1 MAGAN
6 RPDWQGT
13 PTARK
18 AIGDFVFVQHVYPSR
33 SRGPRHSHSWLHF
46 ALVQRGYYV
55 RTVSSR
61 VQQFRP
67 GQLSLLATEET
78 HSDEYAPGTKCL
90 HLVIPAA
97 FETKLTRDLPA
108 RRIIDSGKFSPFLSA
123 CAGTL
128 HSEFVRPDNCSP
140 KVIEAILLDL
150 VSREIG
156 IRDER
161 SRLRPA
167 WIRTV
172 LNCLDDTF
180 DQPPSLREI
189 ADEVGV
195 HPVYLCRAFFDHL
208 GFTFGQYIRHLRVL
222 RGWQLLVTGHDGKM
236 SEIAA
241 EAGFADESHFS
252 RTFKQAYGAPPARY
266 RRLMRI

>member
-1 MAGAN
+1 
-6 RPDWQGT
+6 
-13 PTARK
+13 
-18 AIGDFVFVQHVYPSR
+18 
-33 SRGPRHSHSWLHF
+33 
-46 ALVQRGYYV
+46 
-55 RTVSSR
+55 
-61 VQQFRP
+61 
-67 GQLSLLATEET
+67 
-78 HSDEYAPGTKCL
+78 
-90 HLVIPAA
+90 
-97 FETKLTRDLPA
+97 
-108 RRIIDSGKFSPFLSA
+108 
-123 CAGTL
+123 
-128 HSEFVRPDNCSP
+128 
-140 KVIEAILLDL
+140 
-150 VSREIG
+150 
-156 IRDER
+156 
-161 SRLRPA
+161 
-167 WIRTV
+167 V